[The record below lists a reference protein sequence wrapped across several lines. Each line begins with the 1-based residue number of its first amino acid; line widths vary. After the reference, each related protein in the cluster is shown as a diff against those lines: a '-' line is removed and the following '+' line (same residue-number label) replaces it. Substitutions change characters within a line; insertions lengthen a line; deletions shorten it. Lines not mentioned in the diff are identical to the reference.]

1 MSSIID
7 DTITVLKSMNL
18 EATPVE
24 TPPGFSGIQVNLPHE
39 TQVYFVWA
47 KIDKT
52 DYAFRLARFWNSDN
66 PFSMMI
72 IPNLIDALYQIRSM
86 ARQ

>member
-7 DTITVLKSMNL
+7 DTIIVLRSMNL
-18 EATPVE
+18 EAIPVE

-39 TQVYFVWA
+39 TQAYFVWA
-47 KIDKT
+47 KIDK
-52 DYAFRLARFWNSDN
+52 DDFAFRLARFWNAES

-72 IPNLIDALYQIRSM
+72 IPNLIDALARIREL